1 MSQGARLTAVI
12 VVVVVAA
19 VGLYYAVM
27 APPAPVPAEEGAATA
42 TAAESVADAAAAP
55 QAGAPPAEAF
65 GMPSSAGSVADSGPV
80 ASGAP
85 APAPAPTASVTAAPA
100 SDIGPVGAATAPAP
114 APAAATAQAPAR
126 TYTIRS
132 GDTLE
137 EIARRELGDG
147 QRWRAIVDANP
158 GLDPKTLKIGRSIVL
173 PEGGSVAASSAGG
186 PAAGK
191 QAPSS
196 SAAPGTSTYTVQ
208 KGDTLFGIA
217 KKIYGSGSEA
227 DIRRIV
233 DANKGQLQSKDT
245 PLKPGM
251 KLAIPAKR

>member
-42 TAAESVADAAAAP
+42 TAAEAVADAAAAP

-100 SDIGPVGAATAPAP
+100 SDIGPVGAATVPAP
-114 APAAATAQAPAR
+114 GTAAAQAPAR

-158 GLDPKTLKIGRSIVL
+158 GLDPKALKIGRSIVL
-173 PEGGSVAASSAGG
+173 PEGGSVATSSAGG